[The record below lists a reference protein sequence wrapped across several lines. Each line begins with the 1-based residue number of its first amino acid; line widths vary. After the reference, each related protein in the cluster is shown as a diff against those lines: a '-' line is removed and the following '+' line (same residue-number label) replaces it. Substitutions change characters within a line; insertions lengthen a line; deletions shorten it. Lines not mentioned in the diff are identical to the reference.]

1 MTTPTVTELVRNGNR
16 IHDPADV
23 GERAELARYTVST
36 GERILYGQ
44 RIAGVVRIT
53 DCPASGRG
61 RAYLVER
68 ELERETVGAYAALRA
83 LVADYLAQAR
93 RHDEVPMATS
103 AVSRHLAELALS
115 APGAVR

>member
-16 IHDPADV
+16 IHNPAEV
-23 GERAELARYTVST
+23 GERAELARYTVSA

-44 RIAGVVRIT
+44 RIAGIVRIS

-68 ELERETVGAYAALRA
+68 ELEQDGYGALKA
-83 LVADYLAQAR
+83 LVADYVAQAWKL
-93 RHDEVPMATS
+93 DAVPMATS
-103 AVSRHLAELALS
+103 LLGVLHETER
-115 APGAVR
+115 